1 MLIHFARPALITRPL
16 PRLLVT
22 VRRLRLGW
30 ALMLLSV
37 LAALAGAEPS
47 DPLRYRGGLRN
58 SADRYQLSAKQL
70 SAVAASLRE
79 KTGFLDLRFDQDGF
93 LTLGDRAHVGA
104 GSAVARA
111 LLLAAVNSVD
121 SFELESHNHSSD
133 VVFAF
138 LGESVIYESRVIGAR
153 IEVHPIKLDFSD
165 FAYLKG
171 DKEVL
176 AAFDLGFAVLHELA
190 HAVLHLHDAKGEPFG
205 LGECENYINR
215 IRRELGL
222 PERQNYFA
230 RVHQAVSAPGRLST
244 KVVELNFAREVRRQG
259 QIKTEPCHLTWDAQF
274 VGHGPPTT
282 GPRPQTKDRPPAI
295 AWH

>member
-153 IEVHPIKLDFSD
+153 SNRRTRSASAGSSKKCSRM
-165 FAYLKG
+165 
-171 DKEVL
+171 
-176 AAFDLGFAVLHELA
+176 GFTW
-190 HAVLHLHDAKGEPFG
+190 
-205 LGECENYINR
+205 
-215 IRRELGL
+215 RRRSSRPAL
-222 PERQNYFA
+222 F
-230 RVHQAVSAPGRLST
+230 
-244 KVVELNFAREVRRQG
+244 RRR
-259 QIKTEPCHLTWDAQF
+259 TR
-274 VGHGPPTT
+274 
-282 GPRPQTKDRPPAI
+282 PR
-295 AWH
+295 